1 MAWRDGLLVFLHN
14 DPGLQQYEVKHK
26 PQLEVVPESS
36 LDLSDLHL
44 GEPVPAPQRKLKG
57 MAAAGGNSTI
67 KPMKIKAARE
77 LFRNTS
83 QGCLHMDLDLTDIP
97 QITYKTGDHL
107 AVWPIIPDQEVDRL
121 MGVLGLG
128 DRRAEPILIRALD
141 PDVTRVPIPS
151 PTTIETVLRYYLKIC
166 APVPRDA
173 IRAIAEFAPGEMSK
187 DFLLRLGRDR
197 DAYAQFVASNH
208 VNVGRLLEFA
218 AQREDGDATSSGGS
232 WSALP
237 LSFLVES
244 LPRTQLRYHS
254 ISSSSIISPQNPS
267 ITALVST
274 TSLSP
279 STADGVAPEDVP
291 GLATN
296 YLPGVSMASPLS
308 LGVEKTTNPAGL
320 TYALNGPDETLAVG
334 RVCASVRRSRF
345 ELPTMASCPITMVAA
360 GTGIAPFRAFVAERT
375 RLARMGRDV
384 GEMVLFFGCRRP
396 DEDYL
401 YADEFLAA
409 EKELNGK
416 KPGYIQDRVV
426 EDGDDMVR
434 MLLKED
440 ASLYICGRASMARE
454 VGQKLG
460 QIMQKAS
467 EWDDAKAK
475 EWAEGMKGKR
485 EWQEDLWG

>member
-67 KPMKIKAARE
+67 EPMKIKAARE

-107 AVWPIIPDQEVDRL
+107 AVWPINPDQEVDRL

-151 PTTIETVLRYYLKIC
+151 PTTIETVLRYYLEIC

-173 IRAIAEFAPGEMSK
+173 IRAIAEFAPGEKSK

-218 AQREDGDATSSGGS
+218 S
-232 WSALP
+232 
-237 LSFLVES
+237 
-244 LPRTQLRYHS
+244 
-254 ISSSSIISPQNPS
+254 
-267 ITALVST
+267 
-274 TSLSP
+274 
-279 STADGVAPEDVP
+279 
-291 GLATN
+291 
-296 YLPGVSMASPLS
+296 
-308 LGVEKTTNPAGL
+308 
-320 TYALNGPDETLAVG
+320 
-334 RVCASVRRSRF
+334 
-345 ELPTMASCPITMVAA
+345 
-360 GTGIAPFRAFVAERT
+360 
-375 RLARMGRDV
+375 RMGRDV

-401 YADEFLAA
+401 YADEFLTA
-409 EKELNGK
+409 EKELDGK
-416 KPGYIQDRVV
+416 KPGYVQDRVV